1 MFSWLLRC
9 PCPAECGIT
18 VHVNGPHRVL
28 MTSYGEYACEGGTP
42 GMIKQAKDS
51 PVTIHVKRRSLDV
64 RAIFVNHVNFDECI
78 VIGMLPLI
86 PVTVRD
92 HIIC

>member
-1 MFSWLLRC
+1 
-9 PCPAECGIT
+9 
-18 VHVNGPHRVL
+18 
-28 MTSYGEYACEGGTP
+28 
-42 GMIKQAKDS
+42 MIKQAKDS